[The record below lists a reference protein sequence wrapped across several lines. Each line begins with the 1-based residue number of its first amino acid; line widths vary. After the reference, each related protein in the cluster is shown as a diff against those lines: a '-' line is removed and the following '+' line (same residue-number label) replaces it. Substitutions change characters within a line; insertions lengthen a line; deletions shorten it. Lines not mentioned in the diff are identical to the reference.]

1 MTDPKQIPQET
12 KETPEE
18 PARELTADEMERVAG
33 GRSMELSVNPN
44 IGSQFDDSSMSA
56 KKEKIR

>member
-1 MTDPKQIPQET
+1 MTDPKQTPQEI

-18 PARELTADEMERVAG
+18 PVQELTEEELEQVAG

-44 IGSQFDDSSMSA
+44 IGSQFDDSSVSA
-56 KKEKIR
+56 KKEKIG